1 MHRGLSYTVLLYIST
16 FIIAFSS
23 CSGSKKGSSSASK
36 PASSTTTTTT
46 AKPALPKPSTA
57 TIAPGLEDQILTLIN
72 QHRKAKGLTALANN
86 PVIEA
91 EARRHTV
98 AMASHRSPFGHDGFA
113 YRSKV
118 ITSRVEGITA
128 TAENVAYGSK
138 TAREVVD
145 GWLKSPGHKK
155 NIEGKFRLTGIGI
168 ARDEKS
174 VLYFTQIFAN

>member
-1 MHRGLSYTVLLYIST
+1 
-16 FIIAFSS
+16 
-23 CSGSKKGSSSASK
+23 
-36 PASSTTTTTT
+36 
-46 AKPALPKPSTA
+46 
-57 TIAPGLEDQILTLIN
+57 LIN
-72 QHRKAKGLTALANN
+72 QHRKAKGLAALVNN
-86 PVIEA
+86 PVIET

-98 AMASHRSPFGHDGFA
+98 AMASHRSPFGHDGFS

-118 ITSRVEGITA
+118 ITSRIQGITA

-138 TAREVVD
+138 SAEEVVE

-155 NIEGKFRLTGIGI
+155 NIEGKFRLTGIGV

>member
-1 MHRGLSYTVLLYIST
+1 MYRGISYTVVLYIST
-16 FIIAFSS
+16 FIIAISS
-23 CSGSKKGSSSASK
+23 CSSSKKAPSSSK
-36 PASSTTTTTT
+36 PASGSTTTT
-46 AKPALPKPSTA
+46 KPALPKPSTA

-72 QHRKAKGLTALANN
+72 QHRKAKGLAALANN

-98 AMASHRSPFGHDGFA
+98 AMASHRSPFGHDGFS

-118 ITSRVEGITA
+118 ITSKIQGIRA

-138 TAREVVD
+138 TAQEVVD

-155 NIEGKFRLTGIGI
+155 NIEGKFRLTGIGV

>member
-1 MHRGLSYTVLLYIST
+1 MHRGISYTVLLYIST
-16 FIIAFSS
+16 FIIAISS
-23 CSGSKKGSSSASK
+23 CSSSKKSPSSSK
-36 PASSTTTTTT
+36 PASGSTT
-46 AKPALPKPSTA
+46 ASKPALPKPSSA
-57 TIAPGLEDQILTLIN
+57 TLAPGLEDQILALIN
-72 QHRKAKGLTALANN
+72 QHRKSKGLAALENN

-98 AMASHRSPFGHDGFA
+98 AMASHRSPFGHDGFS

-118 ITSRVEGITA
+118 ITSKIQGITA
-128 TAENVAYGSK
+128 TAENVAYGSQ
-138 TAREVVD
+138 TAQEVVN

-155 NIEGKFRLTGIGI
+155 NIEGKFRLTGIGV

>member
-1 MHRGLSYTVLLYIST
+1 MYRGISYTVLLYIST

-23 CSGSKKGSSSASK
+23 CSGSKKGSSAASK
-36 PASSTTTTTT
+36 PASSTTTTT
-46 AKPALPKPSTA
+46 KPALPKPSTA
-57 TIAPGLEDQILTLIN
+57 TIAPGLEDQILALIN
-72 QHRKAKGLTALANN
+72 QHRKARGLAALANN

-98 AMASHRSPFGHDGFA
+98 AMASHRSPFGHDGFS

-138 TAREVVD
+138 TAQEVVD

-155 NIEGKFRLTGIGI
+155 NIEGKFRLTGIGV